1 MFISTYQK
9 LDKAWQRIEVIVTV
23 LILSAMTFVT
33 FIYTMLNNLYT
44 PFYSLADWIAGD
56 EPSALEDFLL
66 NTGDTMMDLA
76 SSMNWSNR
84 FTAACFAWL
93 IFFCMSYGVRIGGHI
108 GVDAL
113 VKVFHKPIQRTLAYI
128 GLGACLLYGGI
139 MLFAS
144 LDWVYNFYKLGTL
157 AEDLD
162 RFGVK
167 RWHITMIV
175 PIGFGLLILRYL
187 EIGYKIFTHQ
197 QDTLGLADE
206 AKDALEELANA
217 EHIQLADDKVNQGAQ
232 T

>member
-1 MFISTYQK
+1 MFLNAYQT
-9 LDKAWQRIEVIVTV
+9 LDKAWQKLEIFVTV

-33 FIYTMLNNLYT
+33 FTYTMLNNLYT
-44 PFYSLADWIAGD
+44 PFYNLADWIAGD
-56 EPSALEDFLL
+56 EPSALEDFFL
-66 NTGDTMMDLA
+66 NVGDTMMDLA
-76 SSMNWSNR
+76 ASMNWSNR

-113 VKVFHKPIQRTLAYI
+113 VKVFHKRVQRTLAYL

-144 LDWVYNFYKLGTL
+144 LDWVMNFYKLGTF

-162 RFGVK
+162 RFGVR

-175 PIGFGLLILRYL
+175 PIGFTLLILRYL
-187 EIGYKIFTHQ
+187 EVGYRIITHQ
-197 QDTLGLADE
+197 QDGLGLADE
-206 AKDALEELANA
+206 AKDAIEEIAGVEGIKLG
-217 EHIQLADDKVNQGAQ
+217 EKQ
-232 T
+232 

>member
-9 LDKAWQRIEVIVTV
+9 LDRGWQQIEKFVTV

-44 PFYSLADWIAGD
+44 PFYSLADWVAGD
-56 EPSALEDFLL
+56 EPSKLEDFLL
-66 NTGDTMMDLA
+66 DVGDSMMDLA
-76 SSMNWSNR
+76 TSMNWSNR

-113 VKVFHKPIQRTLAYI
+113 VKLFHKPIKRFLAYI

-144 LDWVYNFYKLGTL
+144 LDWVLNFYKLGTL

-162 RFGVK
+162 RFGIR

-175 PIGFGLLILRYL
+175 PVGFFLLILRYL
-187 EIGYKIFTHQ
+187 EIGYKIITHQ
-197 QDTLGLADE
+197 QDGLGLADE
-206 AKDALEELANA
+206 AKDALEEIAHA
-217 EHIQLADDKVNQGAQ
+217 EHVQLADDQEGAKK
-232 T
+232 

>member
-9 LDKAWQRIEVIVTV
+9 LDRGWQQIEKFVTV

-44 PFYSLADWIAGD
+44 PFYSLADWVAGD
-56 EPSALEDFLL
+56 EPSKLEDFFLDV
-66 NTGDTMMDLA
+66 GDAMMDLA
-76 SSMNWSNR
+76 TSMNWSNR

-113 VKVFHKPIQRTLAYI
+113 VKLFHKPIKRFLAYI

-144 LDWVYNFYKLGTL
+144 LDWVLNFYKLGTL

-162 RFGVK
+162 RFGIR

-175 PIGFGLLILRYL
+175 PIGFLLLILRYL
-187 EIGYKIFTHQ
+187 EIGYKIITHQ
-197 QDTLGLADE
+197 QDGLGLADE
-206 AKDALEELANA
+206 VKDALEEIAHA
-217 EHIQLADDKVNQGAQ
+217 EHIELADDQLGAKK
-232 T
+232 

>member
-9 LDKAWQRIEVIVTV
+9 LDRGWQQIEKFVTV

-44 PFYSLADWIAGD
+44 PFYSLADLVAGD
-56 EPSALEDFLL
+56 EPSKLEDFFLDM
-66 NTGDTMMDLA
+66 GDSMMDLA
-76 SSMNWSNR
+76 TSMNWSNR

-113 VKVFHKPIQRTLAYI
+113 VKLFHKPIKRFLAYI

-144 LDWVYNFYKLGTL
+144 LDWVLNFYKLGTL

-162 RFGVK
+162 RFGIR

-175 PIGFGLLILRYL
+175 PVGFLLLILRYL
-187 EIGYKIFTHQ
+187 EIGYKIITHQ
-197 QDTLGLADE
+197 QDGLGLADE
-206 AKDALEELANA
+206 AKDALEEIAHA
-217 EHIQLADDKVNQGAQ
+217 EHVQLADDQEGAKK
-232 T
+232 

>member
-1 MFISTYQK
+1 MFISTDQK
-9 LDKAWQRIEVIVTV
+9 LDRGWQQIEKFVTV

-44 PFYSLADWIAGD
+44 PFYSLADWVAGD
-56 EPSALEDFLL
+56 EPSKLEDFFLDM
-66 NTGDTMMDLA
+66 GDSMMDLA
-76 SSMNWSNR
+76 TSMNWSNR

-113 VKVFHKPIQRTLAYI
+113 VKLFHKPIKRFLAYI

-144 LDWVYNFYKLGTL
+144 LDWVLNFYKLGTL

-162 RFGVK
+162 RFGIR

-175 PIGFGLLILRYL
+175 PVGFLLLILRYL
-187 EIGYKIFTHQ
+187 EIGYKIITHQ
-197 QDTLGLADE
+197 QDGLGLADE
-206 AKDALEELANA
+206 AKDALEEIAHA
-217 EHIQLADDKVNQGAQ
+217 EHVQLADDQEGAKK
-232 T
+232 

>member
-1 MFISTYQK
+1 MFLSVYQK
-9 LDKAWQRIEVIVTV
+9 LDKGWQSTEKIVTV

-44 PFYSLADWIAGD
+44 PFYSLADFLGERGYTSIEGYLLNAGD
-56 EPSALEDFLL
+56 F
-66 NTGDTMMDLA
+66 MMDLA
-76 SSMNWSNR
+76 TAMNWSNR

-113 VKVFHKPIQRTLAYI
+113 VKLFHRPIQRFLAYI

-144 LDWVYNFYKLGTL
+144 LDWVLNFYKIGTF

-162 RFGVK
+162 RFGVR
-167 RWHITMIV
+167 RWHIAMIV
-175 PIGFGLLILRYL
+175 PIGFFLLILRYL
-187 EIGYKIFTHQ
+187 EIGYRIITHQ
-197 QDTLGLADE
+197 QDSLGLADE
-206 AKDALEELANA
+206 AKDVIDEIAKA
-217 EHIQLADDKVNQGAQ
+217 EHITTANDAEVQK
-232 T
+232 

>member
-1 MFISTYQK
+1 MFLNAYQT
-9 LDKAWQRIEVIVTV
+9 LDKAWQKLEIFVTV

-33 FIYTMLNNLYT
+33 FTYTMLNNLYT
-44 PFYSLADWIAGD
+44 PFYNLADWIAGD
-56 EPSALEDFLL
+56 EPSALEDFFL
-66 NTGDTMMDLA
+66 NAGDTMMDLA
-76 SSMNWSNR
+76 ASMNWSNR

-113 VKVFHKPIQRTLAYI
+113 VKVFHKRVQRTLAYL

-144 LDWVYNFYKLGTL
+144 LDWVMNFYKLGTF

-162 RFGVK
+162 RFGVR

-175 PIGFGLLILRYL
+175 PIGFTLLILRYL
-187 EIGYKIFTHQ
+187 EVGYRIITHQ
-197 QDTLGLADE
+197 QDGLGLADE
-206 AKDALEELANA
+206 AKDAIEEIAGVEGIKLG
-217 EHIQLADDKVNQGAQ
+217 EKQ
-232 T
+232 

>member
-1 MFISTYQK
+1 MFLRTYQWF
-9 LDKAWQRIEVIVTV
+9 DKAWQKTEIVVTV
-23 LILSAMTFVT
+23 VILSAMTFVT

-44 PFYSLADWIAGD
+44 PFYHLADWVAGD
-56 EPSALEDFLL
+56 EPGFWEDLFL
-66 NTGDTMMDLA
+66 NIGDWMMDLA
-76 SSMNWSNR
+76 TSMNWSNR

-93 IFFCMSYGVRIGGHI
+93 IFFCMSYGVRISGHI

-113 VKVFHKPIQRTLAYI
+113 VKLFNQKVQRTLAYI

-144 LDWVYNFYKLGTL
+144 LDWVLNFYKLGTY

-162 RFGVK
+162 RFGIR

-175 PIGFGLLILRYL
+175 PLGFLLVIIRYL
-187 EIGYKIFTHQ
+187 EVGYRIWTHQ

-206 AKDALEELANA
+206 AKDAIDEIATA
-217 EHIQLADDKVNQGAQ
+217 EHIKVADK
-232 T
+232 

>member
-1 MFISTYQK
+1 MFVSTYQK
-9 LDKAWQRIEVIVTV
+9 LDKAWQKIEIFMTV

-44 PFYSLADWIAGD
+44 PFYSLADMVAGD
-56 EPSALEDFLL
+56 EPSKLEDFFLD
-66 NTGDTMMDLA
+66 TGDMMMDLA
-76 SSMNWSNR
+76 TSMNWSNR

-113 VKVFHKPIQRTLAYI
+113 VKLFHKPIQRTLAYI

-139 MLFAS
+139 MLYSSF
-144 LDWVYNFYKLGTL
+144 DWVMSFYKLGTL

-162 RFGVK
+162 RFGIR
-167 RWHITMIV
+167 RWQITMIV
-175 PIGFGLLILRYL
+175 PIGFTLLILRYL
-187 EIGYKIFTHQ
+187 EIGYRIITHQ

-206 AKDALEELANA
+206 AKDVLDEITKA
-217 EHIQLADDKVNQGAQ
+217 EHVELFDDLGAKK
-232 T
+232 

>member
-1 MFISTYQK
+1 MFLNAYQT
-9 LDKAWQRIEVIVTV
+9 LDKAWQKLEIFVTV

-33 FIYTMLNNLYT
+33 FTYTMLNNLYT
-44 PFYSLADWIAGD
+44 PFYNLADWIAGD
-56 EPSALEDFLL
+56 EPSALEDFFL
-66 NTGDTMMDLA
+66 NIGDTMMDLA
-76 SSMNWSNR
+76 ASMNWSNR

-113 VKVFHKPIQRTLAYI
+113 VKVFHKRVQRTLAYL

-144 LDWVYNFYKLGTL
+144 LDWVMNFYKLGTF

-162 RFGVK
+162 RFGVR

-175 PIGFGLLILRYL
+175 PIGFTLLILRYL
-187 EIGYKIFTHQ
+187 EVGYRIITHQ
-197 QDTLGLADE
+197 QDGLGLADE
-206 AKDALEELANA
+206 AKDAIEEIAGVEGIKLG
-217 EHIQLADDKVNQGAQ
+217 EKQ
-232 T
+232 